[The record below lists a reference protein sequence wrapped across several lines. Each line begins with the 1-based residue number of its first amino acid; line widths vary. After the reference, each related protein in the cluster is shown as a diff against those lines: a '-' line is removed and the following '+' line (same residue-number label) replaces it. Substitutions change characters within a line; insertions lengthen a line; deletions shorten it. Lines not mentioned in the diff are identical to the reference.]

1 MNDSDK
7 LSSFEFLHSYI
18 PPFLDKVGLGKEPD
32 DDEEEEVGQD
42 GVLLELHWPQLLV
55 LGLDEHLH
63 VRVSPVLTAPESPHE
78 NDL

>member
-1 MNDSDK
+1 MMIFPPWLKRKINDSDK

-42 GVLLELHWPQLLV
+42 GVLLEFHWPQLLV
-55 LGLDEHLH
+55 L
-63 VRVSPVLTAPESPHE
+63 
-78 NDL
+78 

>member
-1 MNDSDK
+1 MMIFPPDK

-42 GVLLELHWPQLLV
+42 GVLLEFHWPQLLV
-55 LGLDEHLH
+55 L
-63 VRVSPVLTAPESPHE
+63 
-78 NDL
+78 